1 MRECLKH
8 ICFDKDGIIIDV
20 HAYWG
25 HIIQKRALK
34 IIQYFELSSGT
45 MSPLAWAM
53 GVDLSKRKITPG
65 GPVGYKPRPA
75 VAQAA
80 VNYLKTKGVETSCEV
95 INKLFSEVDQ
105 QMQQDEDYNIR
116 MIPDADK
123 ALKEIKDLGFL
134 ITLFSSDRR
143 DNMQNNFKVL
153 NIDHLIDAYVGGD
166 DVSRPKPD
174 PEGFLLA
181 CQKISIPVATSIYI
195 GDTLDDMMVAKRSGC
210 SGYGLTTGLC
220 SREELQN
227 EAKDVFNSLGELVQ
241 CLRKAK
247 NSCIMPR

>member
-105 QMQQDEDYNIR
+105 QDEDYNSR

-181 CQKISIPVATSIYI
+181 CQKISIPVAASIYI